1 MIYNYMVLRVRFTVE
16 LEKIIIEMIHF
27 WLLTWNW
34 LHLWL
39 SLMIRCVNSWGCNIS
54 QQIKLISI
62 DYPSKRKRLI
72 CDVHLFIELSIFFF
86 FLFFYLIFPF
96 SLWKTDNFNN
106 DNSVIFFTSNRVS
119 AVKSALYSMLTS
131 AIPPLLARYEYFEA
145 LATEDILNVVCWFF
159 FSLNSLS
166 PVSFSIKSNCK
177 IKCKIEGY
185 T

>member
-1 MIYNYMVLRVRFTVE
+1 MCKQLR
-16 LEKIIIEMIHF
+16 LQ
-27 WLLTWNW
+27 
-34 LHLWL
+34 HLAT
-39 SLMIRCVNSWGCNIS
+39 N
-54 QQIKLISI
+54 QI
-62 DYPSKRKRLI
+62 DFNR
-72 CDVHLFIELSIFFF
+72 LSIQTETADMRCTPLYRTFNNFFW
-86 FLFFYLIFPF
+86 FFYLIFPF

>member
-1 MIYNYMVLRVRFTVE
+1 MYTSLSNFQ
-16 LEKIIIEMIHF
+16 
-27 WLLTWNW
+27 LL
-34 LHLWL
+34 
-39 SLMIRCVNSWGCNIS
+39 
-54 QQIKLISI
+54 
-62 DYPSKRKRLI
+62 
-72 CDVHLFIELSIFFF
+72 F

-185 T
+185 TQRLISKLKAKSTIFVFGLFECVCVFEQNTNNFIIQISKKINCFV